1 MICFLVIAGV
11 ALFAS
16 SSRAGPAESGLTKA
30 RLGFSEASESLSP
43 DSDSESGSSSESDA
57 GSPCRVCIRGACLP
71 TAGGCGIMRTRW
83 SLRSSKL
90 RSGQNCQ
97 CGWVGELV
105 GAVRARARVSASASA
120 CVRACVTVRPG
131 WRGSCQAASSF
142 KLGFCH
148 QVFAIKSFLAAHVS
162 IGSVGETKTL
172 IGWLLC
178 DLSSLLRPLAQG
190 RRVRTWNRA
199 VPPTV
204 TRVSP
209 GSLGSHH
216 SDSPSQL
223 RPVPQGGQRTFAYVL
238 CPPSLPRPG
247 RSAEDSSFTPCG
259 VYLWL
264 ESREE

>member
-1 MICFLVIAGV
+1 MIAGV

-43 DSDSESGSSSESDA
+43 DSDSESGSYSESDA

-120 CVRACVTVRPG
+120 CGRACASEAWVTRELPG
-131 WRGSCQAASSF
+131 CIF
-142 KLGFCH
+142 L
-148 QVFAIKSFLAAHVS
+148 QVGL
-162 IGSVGETKTL
+162 
-172 IGWLLC
+172 
-178 DLSSLLRPLAQG
+178 LSSSLCNQEL
-190 RRVRTWNRA
+190 
-199 VPPTV
+199 
-204 TRVSP
+204 
-209 GSLGSHH
+209 LGSA
-216 SDSPSQL
+216 
-223 RPVPQGGQRTFAYVL
+223 R
-238 CPPSLPRPG
+238 
-247 RSAEDSSFTPCG
+247 
-259 VYLWL
+259 
-264 ESREE
+264 